1 MKNSKKLLEK
11 RIALNDSQVNGG
23 RAMSTNALCTKFT
36 YGDHCADKTTTMY
49 DDQGNTIGTPASSAW
64 QV

>member
-11 RIALNDSQVNGG
+11 KIALDSCRVNGG
-23 RAMSTNALCTKFT
+23 LAMGSLATCSKFT
-36 YGDHCADKTTTMY
+36 YGDHCEDKTTTIY
-49 DDQGNTIGTPASSAW
+49 DDQGNTLGYPVSSAW